1 MKKDITRL
9 LAEPE
14 TWDKTG
20 GGIMDC
26 DESIIV
32 LRENLLEIRNI
43 CQEALEDAILME
55 VSEDGGKVAPSMVL
69 TTDWQSLLISYL
81 VLAVITA
88 ATVLWLAW
96 LSSRIRLQRVLR
108 MGEA

>member
-1 MKKDITRL
+1 MIKKDITRL

-55 VSEDGGKVAPSMVL
+55 VSEDQFREVL
-69 TTDWQSLLISYL
+69 KNIIIGLENPYNNMTT
-81 VLAVITA
+81 
-88 ATVLWLAW
+88 
-96 LSSRIRLQRVLR
+96 
-108 MGEA
+108 GE

>member
-1 MKKDITRL
+1 MIKKDITRL

-55 VSEDGGKVAPSMVL
+55 VSEDQFREVL
-69 TTDWQSLLISYL
+69 KNIIIGLKNPYNNMTS
-81 VLAVITA
+81 
-88 ATVLWLAW
+88 
-96 LSSRIRLQRVLR
+96 
-108 MGEA
+108 GE

>member
-1 MKKDITRL
+1 MIKKDNTRL

-20 GGIMDC
+20 GGKMDC

-55 VSEDGGKVAPSMVL
+55 VSEDQFREVL
-69 TTDWQSLLISYL
+69 KNIIIGLKNAYNNM
-81 VLAVITA
+81 TA
-88 ATVLWLAW
+88 
-96 LSSRIRLQRVLR
+96 
-108 MGEA
+108 GE

>member
-1 MKKDITRL
+1 MIKKDNTGL

-55 VSEDGGKVAPSMVL
+55 VSEDQFREVL
-69 TTDWQSLLISYL
+69 KNIIIGLKNPYNNM
-81 VLAVITA
+81 TA
-88 ATVLWLAW
+88 
-96 LSSRIRLQRVLR
+96 
-108 MGEA
+108 GE

>member
-1 MKKDITRL
+1 MIKKDNTRL

-14 TWDKTG
+14 KWDKTG

-55 VSEDGGKVAPSMVL
+55 VSEDQFREVL
-69 TTDWQSLLISYL
+69 KNIIIGLENPYNNMTT
-81 VLAVITA
+81 
-88 ATVLWLAW
+88 
-96 LSSRIRLQRVLR
+96 
-108 MGEA
+108 GE